1 MGIIITVLVA
11 ISGIIAST
19 FVNII
24 RNYIEKQKIKALH
37 TEIVKTQT
45 NFRKQI
51 ARGMYVA

>member
-1 MGIIITVLVA
+1 MEIIAIVLVA
-11 ISGIIAST
+11 ISGIMTST
-19 FVNII
+19 FMNII
-24 RNYIEKQKIKALH
+24 RDYNEKRKIEELH